1 MKTEIWNGHEIRFVE
16 VNDEWWAVLSD
27 VAKALDLR
35 TDKLNVRLEDDN
47 LSKVPIKD
55 EIGRLQL
62 ISIVNEFGI
71 YEAVFSSRKPKARE
85 FKKWVFNVIK
95 ELRQSLGVEGF
106 QVFRMLDK
114 EHQKDAMAKLN
125 RSIKNPK
132 QTDFIKANMIANKA
146 ISNLYGHPKM
156 VKKGAMTPKM
166 LVDREA
172 ILDETVQ
179 LMMMKEKYGLHFSV
193 SEKIYSRQEW
203 TEIA

>member
-95 ELRQSLGVEGF
+95 ELRQSLRVEGF

-203 TEIA
+203 PEIA

>member
-95 ELRQSLGVEGF
+95 ELRQSLRVEGF

-193 SEKIYSRQEW
+193 SKKNL
-203 TEIA
+203 

>member
-203 TEIA
+203 PEIA